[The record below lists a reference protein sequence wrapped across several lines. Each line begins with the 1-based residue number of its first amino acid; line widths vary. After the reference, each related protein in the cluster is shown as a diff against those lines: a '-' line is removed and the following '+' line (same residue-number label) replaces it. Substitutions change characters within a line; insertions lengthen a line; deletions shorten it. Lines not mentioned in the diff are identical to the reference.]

1 MREPSTD
8 TKLQTLRVVGLLL
21 AVGLYVALG
30 RESGRWNPGWL
41 CAFHAIGLL
50 GVFVVHH
57 RTLDLIA
64 LLLSSMA
71 AVLAFVLP
79 ERSLAYSAGVIGA
92 LVSILW
98 VHPWILK
105 ALRGKHRPA

>member
-8 TKLQTLRVVGLLL
+8 TRLKALRVVGLLL

-30 RESGRWNPGWL
+30 RESARWNPGWL
-41 CAFHAIGLL
+41 CAFHAIALL

-64 LLLSSMA
+64 LILSGMA
-71 AVLAFVLP
+71 ALLAFVLP
-79 ERSLAYSAGVIGA
+79 ERSLAYAAGVLGA

-98 VHPWILK
+98 VHPWILNG
-105 ALRGKHRPA
+105 LRGKHRRA